1 MTYLYIARMSSYVRD
16 LETLNVVVL
25 EIPADAGQRMPH
37 HDTPQWRTSSG
48 AAPAGKSAENFSA
61 PDAAA

>member
-25 EIPADAGQRMPH
+25 EIPLQQSEVDPVCETA
-37 HDTPQWRTSSG
+37 G
-48 AAPAGKSAENFSA
+48 AAS
-61 PDAAA
+61 